1 VQAGG
6 AKDAGRAKEAMSEQ
20 VRVRFAPS
28 PTGYLH
34 VGGARTALYNWLFA
48 RHAGGTFILRIEDTD
63 VERSTQEATRAIF
76 DALRWLGLDWDE
88 GPETGGPAGPYRQL
102 ERMDL
107 YREHGRRLAEAG
119 RVYPCTC
126 TAEEREVRRKAALA
140 AKRPPRGL
148 CPCRERGPDA
158 GRPAALRFAVPPAG
172 RTVWRD
178 VIHGDVGFDHT
189 EIDDF
194 VILRADGLPIYNF
207 AAVVDDALMRIT
219 HVIRGDDHIS
229 NTPRQILLYEALGYP
244 VPAFAHIPMILGAD
258 RTRLSKRHGATSVE
272 AYRDL
277 GYLPEAVVNYL
288 VRLGWAHGD
297 QETFSRDEMVR
308 HFTLEKVG
316 KTAAVFDQKKLDW
329 LNGHYLRQADPQ
341 ALAAGLGPFW
351 RAAGVDDAALAARDG
366 AWRARVAALFRERAR
381 TLADLAQ
388 ASLPLFR
395 DAVTVDPGAA
405 AKHLT
410 PEGRDRLAKILPEVE
425 ALEPFTA
432 AGLEALYRAQAEAWG
447 LKLVQVAQPT
457 RVAVLGV
464 DVSPPLFPIL
474 ELLGKAE
481 SVRRMRAAT
490 TQ

>member
-1 VQAGG
+1 
-6 AKDAGRAKEAMSEQ
+6 MSEQ

-48 RHAGGTFILRIEDTD
+48 RHEGGTFILRIEDTD
-63 VERSTQEATRAIF
+63 VERSTEEATRAIL

-88 GPETGGPAGPYRQL
+88 GPEVGGPAGPYRQL

-107 YREHGRRLAEAG
+107 YREHARRLADAG

-126 TAEEREVRRKAALA
+126 TAEEREARRRA
-140 AKRPPRGL
+140 RGL
-148 CPCRERGPDA
+148 CPCRERGPDPN
-158 GRPAALRFAVPPAG
+158 RPAALRFAVPPMG
-172 RTVWRD
+172 RTAWRD
-178 VIHGDVGFDHT
+178 LIHGEVGFDHG

-207 AAVVDDALMRIT
+207 AAVMDDALMRIT

-229 NTPRQILLYEALGYP
+229 NTPRQILLYEALGYAI
-244 VPAFAHIPMILGAD
+244 PAFAHIPMILGAD
-258 RTRLSKRHGATSVE
+258 RARLSKRHGATSVE

-297 QETFSRDEMVR
+297 QEVFTRDEMVR
-308 HFTLEKVG
+308 HFTLAKVG
-316 KTAAVFDQKKLDW
+316 TTAAVFDQKKLDW
-329 LNGHYLRQADPQ
+329 LNWHYLRQADPS
-341 ALAAGLGPFW
+341 ALAAAVGPFW
-351 RAAGVDDAALAARDG
+351 RAAGLADAALAGRDA
-366 AWRARVAALFRERAR
+366 AWRARVVVLFRERAQ
-381 TLADLAQ
+381 TLAELAR
-388 ASLPLFR
+388 ASLPMFVSAVPV
-395 DAVTVDPGAA
+395 DAEAA
-405 AKHLT
+405 AVHLT
-410 PEGRDRLAKILPEVE
+410 SEGRDRLAKVLPEVE

-432 AGLEALYRAQAEAWG
+432 AALEALYRARAEAWG
-447 LKLVQVAQPT
+447 LKLVHLAQPT

-481 SVRRMRAAT
+481 SVRRMRAAAHMT
-490 TQ
+490 DDR